1 MCEER
6 RETEIRKRTM
16 EKKDREKH
24 SSEEEGREVDGNQII
39 RTTFKTDPLF
49 HTLGD
54 PSQIPKESMYSLSFP
69 DTHHFLPLTHIH
81 LLRNAEKG

>member
-24 SSEEEGREVDGNQII
+24 SSDEGRREVDRNQII

-54 PSQIPKESMYSLSFP
+54 PSQIPKESMYSLS
-69 DTHHFLPLTHIH
+69 LTHAIFYP
-81 LLRNAEKG
+81 